1 MAKSKRFLGLYSN
14 RHTVII
20 VCLHAGV
27 IFALLP
33 YQIPLGMG
41 YTTTDAYGFDRKG

>member
-1 MAKSKRFLGLYSN
+1 MAKSKSFFFFFSN
-14 RHTVII
+14 RNTVII

-41 YTTTDAYGFDRKG
+41 YTTTDAYGFD